1 MGMPARSASGYS
13 VDPGE
18 IMSGRTDGKSGVTTP
33 RDCRSYLQM
42 AARNGLHR
50 RSTRTTFGEATLL
63 ELIDLVYAAA
73 EDSERWDPFLRR
85 FGEVVKAPVGAIV
98 FEDLRSHRAQVA
110 RIVGMDAELIRA
122 YEQHYAARNAWMDA
136 GLPTMAVGKAIRSE
150 MVLPDETL
158 VRTEYYNGFLR
169 KAGIRHLLAAFLF
182 RDERTLSQISF
193 VRPHRFGE
201 CSETETRLFG
211 LLIPHLQRAFQLHR
225 RLVDLKGEHE
235 LAVEV
240 LDRVPVGLLILD
252 ARARAI
258 LINRSARE
266 ILSAKDGLSLQTD
279 GLHAGYPAETTALRQ
294 LVFDALETGIGRGMG
309 SGGVL
314 SISRPS
320 MRRPYSLFVTPL
332 RAEQSA
338 FGGPAAVAAVF
349 VSDPEKKPETTPEVL
364 RRLYG
369 FTPAESRMA
378 AKLLQGESVEEAAE
392 DLHVSVNTAR
402 THVKSM
408 FDKTDTHRHRE
419 LLRLLL
425 SGVAAIRIE

>member
-1 MGMPARSASGYS
+1 LRSS
-13 VDPGE
+13 P
-18 IMSGRTDGKSGVTTP
+18 RRPTP
-33 RDCRSYLQM
+33 E
-42 AARNGLHR
+42 G
-50 RSTRTTFGEATLL
+50 FGEATLL

-73 EDSERWDPFLRR
+73 EDADRWDPFLLR
-85 FGEVVKAPVGAIV
+85 FGEIVKAPVGAIV

-110 RIVGMDAELIRA
+110 RIVGMDSELINA
-122 YEQHYAARNAWMDA
+122 YEQHYAARNAWMEA
-136 GLPTMAVGKAIRSE
+136 GLPTMAVGAPIRSE
-150 MVLPDETL
+150 MVLPDASL

-182 RDERTLSQISF
+182 RDEHTLSQISF

-201 CSETETRLFG
+201 CSESETRLFG
-211 LLIPHLQRAFQLHR
+211 HLIPHMQRAFQLHR
-225 RLVDLKGEHE
+225 RLVELRSEHE
-235 LAVEV
+235 LAVEA
-240 LDRVPVGLLILD
+240 LDRVPVGVLILD
-252 ARARAI
+252 AKGRAI
-258 LINRSARE
+258 LVNRSGRE
-266 ILSAKDGLSLQTD
+266 ILAARDGLSLRPD
-279 GLHAGYPAETTALRQ
+279 GLHAGDTSETTALRR
-294 LVFDALETGIGRGMG
+294 LISDAMQTGTGNGLG

-320 MRRPYSLFVTPL
+320 MRRSYSLFVTPL
-332 RAEQSA
+332 RAEQST
-338 FGGPAAVAAVF
+338 FGEPAAVAAVF
-349 VSDPEKKPETTPEVL
+349 VSDPERKPETSPEVL

-378 AKLLQGESVEEAAE
+378 ARLLEGESVEEAAE

-425 SGVAAIRIE
+425 SGVGTIRAE